1 MKDTNTKEIKNT
13 RMKQGHSKYQM
24 LKKGLL
30 KTALLFSFPL
40 SMALAEDDGFYMGIG
55 YQIGGAQQNINNK
68 GSTLR
73 NNVIDDF
80 RQVGVGM
87 AGSNGLLTLATNTT
101 MDALLGIGNQIVNT
115 NKTIDNNNAE
125 LTQFKK
131 ILPQI
136 EQRFEVDKNAYS
148 AQALQ
153 VYLSNVLYNLVNNSN
168 NGSNNGVV
176 PGYVGIIKVLY
187 GSQSEFSL
195 LATESVALLN
205 ALTRVNLD
213 SNSVFLKGLLAQMQL
228 FNNTSSTKLAQI
240 AEGLNNSGGAG
251 AMLQKDVKTIA
262 DRIATYQENLKQLGG
277 MLNNYDEPYLPQF
290 GPGKSSQ
297 HGVINGF
304 GVQMGYKQFF
314 GSKRNIGLRY
324 YAFFDY
330 GFTQLGSLS
339 SAVKANIFTYGA
351 GTDFL
356 WNIFRR
362 VFSDQSLNVGVFG
375 GIQIA
380 GNTWDSSLKSQIED
394 SFQKSPTPTNFQF
407 LFNLGLRAHFAS
419 TMHRRFLSASQSIQ
433 HGMEFGVKIPAI
445 NQRYLRANGADV
457 DYRRLYAFYINYT
470 IGF

>member
-1 MKDTNTKEIKNT
+1 MKNTNTKEIENT
-13 RMKQGHSKYQM
+13 RMKKGQYQT

-40 SMALAEDDGFYMGIG
+40 SMALAEDDGFYMGVG

-87 AGSNGLLTLATNTT
+87 AGGNGLLTLATNTT
-101 MDALLGIGNQIVNT
+101 MDALLGIGNQIINT
-115 NKTIDNNNAE
+115 NKAVANNNAE

-136 EQRFEVDKNAYS
+136 EQRFEADKNAYS
-148 AQALQ
+148 VQALQ
-153 VYLSNVLYNLVNNSN
+153 VYLSNVLYNLVNNNN

-176 PGYVGIIKVLY
+176 PEYVGIIKVLY

-205 ALTRVNLD
+205 VLTRVNLD

-228 FNNTSSTKLAQI
+228 FNDTSSAKLSQI
-240 AEGLNNSGGAG
+240 AEGLNKSGGAG
-251 AMLQKDVKTIA
+251 AMLQKDVKTIS

-290 GPGKSSQ
+290 GPGQSSQ

-304 GVQMGYKQFF
+304 GIQMGYKQFF
-314 GSKRNIGLRY
+314 GSKKNIGLRY

-380 GNTWDSSLKSQIED
+380 GNTWDSSLRNQIKD
-394 SFQKSPTPTNFQF
+394 SFKENPTPTNFQF

>member
-1 MKDTNTKEIKNT
+1 MKKG
-13 RMKQGHSKYQM
+13 QYHA

-40 SMALAEDDGFYMGIG
+40 SMALAEDDGFYMGVG

-87 AGSNGLLTLATNTT
+87 AGNNGLLTLATNTT
-101 MDALLGIGNQIVNT
+101 MDALLGIGNQIINT
-115 NKTIDNNNAE
+115 NKAVDNNNAE

-136 EQRFEVDKNAYS
+136 EQRFEADKNAYS
-148 AQALQ
+148 VQALQ
-153 VYLSNVLYNLVNNSN
+153 VYLSNVLYNLVNNNN

-176 PGYVGIIKVLY
+176 PEYVGIIKVLY

-213 SNSVFLKGLLAQMQL
+213 SNSVFLRGLLAQMQL
-228 FNNTSSTKLAQI
+228 FNDTSSAKLSQI
-240 AEGLNNSGGAG
+240 AEGLNKSGGAG
-251 AMLQKDVKTIA
+251 AMLQKDVKTIS

-304 GVQMGYKQFF
+304 GIQMGYKQFF
-314 GSKRNIGLRY
+314 GSKKNIGLRY

-380 GNTWDSSLKSQIED
+380 GNTWDSSLRNQIKD
-394 SFQKSPTPTNFQF
+394 SFKENPTPTNFQF

-445 NQRYLRANGADV
+445 NQKFLKSNGADV

>member
-1 MKDTNTKEIKNT
+1 MMKNTNTKEMKNT
-13 RMKQGHSKYQM
+13 RMKKGQYHV

-30 KTALLFSFPL
+30 KTALLFSLPL
-40 SMALAEDDGFYMGIG
+40 SMALAEDNGFYMGVG
-55 YQIGGAQQNINNK
+55 YQIGGAQQNVNNK

-87 AGSNGLLTLATNTT
+87 AGGNGLLTLATNTT
-101 MDALLGIGNQIVNT
+101 MDALLGISNQIVNT
-115 NKTIDNNNAE
+115 NKAISNNNPE

-136 EQRFEVDKNAYS
+136 EQRFEVNKNAYS
-148 AQALQ
+148 VQALQ

-168 NGSNNGVV
+168 NGSDNGVV

-195 LATESVALLN
+195 LAMESVALLN

-228 FNNTSSTKLAQI
+228 FNDTSSAKLNQI
-240 AEGLNNSGGAG
+240 AESLNNSGGAG
-251 AMLQKDVKTIA
+251 SMLQKDVKTIQ
-262 DRIATYQENLKQLGG
+262 DRIATYQENLKQLGET
-277 MLNNYDEPYLPQF
+277 LNNYDEPYLPQF

-304 GVQMGYKQFF
+304 GIQMGYKQFF
-314 GSKRNIGLRY
+314 GRKRSIGLRY

-380 GNTWDSSLKSQIED
+380 GNTWDSSLRGQIEG
-394 SFQKSPTPTNFQF
+394 SFKEYPTPTNFQF

-445 NQRYLRANGADV
+445 NQRYLKANGTDV

>member
-1 MKDTNTKEIKNT
+1 MKNTNTKGIKNT
-13 RMKQGHSKYQM
+13 RMKKGQYHA

-40 SMALAEDDGFYMGIG
+40 SMALAEDDGFYMGVG

-87 AGSNGLLTLATNTT
+87 AGNNGLLTLATNTT
-101 MDALLGIGNQIVNT
+101 MDALLGIGNQIINT
-115 NKTIDNNNAE
+115 NKAVDNNNAE

-136 EQRFEVDKNAYS
+136 EQRFEADKNAYS
-148 AQALQ
+148 VQALQ
-153 VYLSNVLYNLVNNSN
+153 VYLSNVLYNLVNNNN

-176 PGYVGIIKVLY
+176 PEYVGIIKVLY

-213 SNSVFLKGLLAQMQL
+213 SNSVFLRGLLAQMQL
-228 FNNTSSTKLAQI
+228 FNDTSSAKLSQI
-240 AEGLNNSGGAG
+240 AEGLNKSGGAG
-251 AMLQKDVKTIA
+251 AMLQKDVKTIS

-304 GVQMGYKQFF
+304 GIQMGYKQFF
-314 GSKRNIGLRY
+314 GSKKNIGLRY

-380 GNTWDSSLKSQIED
+380 GNTWDSSLRNQIKD
-394 SFQKSPTPTNFQF
+394 SFKENPTPTNFQF

-445 NQRYLRANGADV
+445 NQKFLKSNGADV

>member
-1 MKDTNTKEIKNT
+1 MKNTNTKEIKNT
-13 RMKQGHSKYQM
+13 RMKKGQYHA

-30 KTALLFSFPL
+30 KTALLFSLPL
-40 SMALAEDDGFYMGIG
+40 SMALAEDDGFYMGVG

-87 AGSNGLLTLATNTT
+87 AGGNGLLTLATNTT

-115 NKTIDNNNAE
+115 NKAADNNNAE

-136 EQRFEVDKNAYS
+136 EQRFEADKNAYS
-148 AQALQ
+148 VQALQ
-153 VYLSNVLYNLVNNSN
+153 VYLSNVLYNLVNNN

-176 PGYVGIIKVLY
+176 PEYVGIIKVLY

-213 SNSVFLKGLLAQMQL
+213 SNSVFLRGLLAQMQL
-228 FNNTSSTKLAQI
+228 FNDTSSAKLSQI
-240 AEGLNNSGGAG
+240 AESLNKSGGAG
-251 AMLQKDVKTIA
+251 AMLQKDVKTIS

-304 GVQMGYKQFF
+304 GIQMGYKQFF
-314 GSKRNIGLRY
+314 GSRKNIGLRY

-380 GNTWDSSLKSQIED
+380 GNTWDSSLRNQIKD
-394 SFQKSPTPTNFQF
+394 SFRENPTPTNFQF
-407 LFNLGLRAHFAS
+407 LFNLGLRVHFAS

-433 HGMEFGVKIPAI
+433 HGMEFGVKIPTI